1 MKKIYAITLFLIA
14 ALFTGC
20 DTKSMDQTHVKKT
33 VEIDGCIVKYV
44 YYADGPNFYIA
55 RCGDTLTTTW
65 QEQNGK
71 QTITR
76 AVINTND
83 AESLRNRLSE
93 IEARDKALA
102 KLTAEERKIL
112 GL

>member
-1 MKKIYAITLFLIA
+1 MKKRYMFTLFLIVA
-14 ALFTGC
+14 VFAGC
-20 DTKSMDQTHVKKT
+20 DKQGSTHIQKT
-33 VEIDGCIVKYV
+33 VEIDGCTVKYI

-55 RCGDTLTTTW
+55 RCGDTTTTTW
-65 QEQNGK
+65 QEQSGK
-71 QTITR
+71 QTITS